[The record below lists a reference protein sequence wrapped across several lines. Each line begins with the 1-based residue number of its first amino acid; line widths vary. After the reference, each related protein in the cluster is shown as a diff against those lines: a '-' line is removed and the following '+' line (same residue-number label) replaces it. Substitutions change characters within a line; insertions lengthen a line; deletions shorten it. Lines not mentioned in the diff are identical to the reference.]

1 MSQRLLFL
9 VTTCHTYHKS
19 DQENKNAITRVEEEG
34 TAEER
39 LNVLDPLVPLSLSL
53 QTGDELHLH
62 GAPDAIYLSLVL
74 GIQVMW

>member
-1 MSQRLLFL
+1 MPSQGWRRGQQ
-9 VTTCHTYHKS
+9 K
-19 DQENKNAITRVEEEG
+19 K
-34 TAEER
+34 R
-39 LNVLDPLVPLSLSL
+39 LNILDPLVSLSLSL